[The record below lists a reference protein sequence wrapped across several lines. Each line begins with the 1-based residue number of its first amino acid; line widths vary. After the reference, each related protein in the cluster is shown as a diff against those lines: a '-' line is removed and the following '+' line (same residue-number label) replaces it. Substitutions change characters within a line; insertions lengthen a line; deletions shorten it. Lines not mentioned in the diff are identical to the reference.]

1 MRRLFTSVLL
11 SLAAGHTASAD
22 PRSNPPRAV
31 LELFTSQGCSS
42 CPPAD
47 RLMTAW
53 ARDPGLVALSY
64 PVDYWDYL
72 GWKDTLAKHDFSVRQ
87 QAYAQSRG
95 DRDVYTP
102 QMVVNGL
109 VHVVGSDDH
118 AVQKAITATTAKPD
132 VLTVPVG
139 IADSPGGY
147 IVAVGPG
154 PGKGGI
160 WLVPIEKS
168 ARVKIGR
175 GENDGA
181 TVTYSNVAR
190 GLRSIGQYEGRPVTL
205 VLDHGEVSAGGAD
218 GFAILVQAQEGERSG
233 PILGAGLHPR

>member
-1 MRRLFTSVLL
+1 MLRLLASALM
-11 SLAAGHTASAD
+11 SLAAAHPALAD
-22 PRSNPPRAV
+22 PPGNPPRAV
-31 LELFTSQGCSS
+31 IELFTSQGCSS

-72 GWKDTLAKHDFSVRQ
+72 GWKDTLAKHDFAVRQ
-87 QAYAQSRG
+87 HAYAQARG

-102 QMVVNGL
+102 QVVVNGL
-109 VHVVGSDDH
+109 VHVVGSDDG
-118 AVQKAITATTAKPD
+118 AVQKAIAATSGKPD
-132 VLTVPVG
+132 VLTVKVG

-160 WLVPIEKS
+160 WLVPIERS

-190 GLRSIGQYEGRPVTL
+190 SVRSIGTYEGRPVTL
-205 VLDHGEVSAGGAD
+205 VLDHGEVITSGSD
-218 GFAILVQAQEGERSG
+218 GFAILVQGQGDERSR
-233 PILGAGLHPR
+233 PILGAALHPR